1 MDSLS
6 HALLGAMLGQV
17 GPARRAGNRALLA
30 GAAIAW
36 IPDIDV
42 AIGYG
47 LSDAAALTFHRGIT
61 HSIVFALCLS
71 PLLGLVLHRLD
82 AHRSASRT
90 QWTLL
95 AAMVLASHL
104 ALDSLTSYGIQLL
117 QPFSAHSFAV
127 ASVSV
132 IDPLYTLPL
141 LVAALVIPWLRHTSR
156 HRLTLAATALIVSSG
171 YLASTLY
178 YQHHATRQIQAGFA
192 AAGIEV
198 ERLFVKPTLFNAV
211 LWRGIA
217 ASGDGYYVT
226 FHSRRDSAPPDDF
239 IYFSR
244 NDALLSEYRHEEV
257 IQDLIAVSDGYYQV
271 VSENGELDEENGE
284 LLFRDLR
291 YGQAFEWLRDDRPH
305 VFTYRLLAADD
316 KPLTLE
322 ALTLQ
327 RHPER
332 DRATFTAL
340 MERAR
345 GH

>member
-71 PLLGLVLHRLD
+71 PLLGLALHRLRV
-82 AHRSASRT
+82 HRSVSWR

-95 AAMVLASHL
+95 SAMVLLSHL
-104 ALDSLTSYGIQLL
+104 LLDSLTSYGIQLL
-117 QPFSAHSFAV
+117 QPFSAHSYAV

-141 LVAALVIPWLRHTSR
+141 LVAALVIPWLHSRRR
-156 HRLTLAATALIVSSG
+156 HRLVIAATALVLSSA
-171 YLASTLY
+171 YLVSTLY
-178 YQHHATRQIQAGFA
+178 YQNQATRQIRDGFA
-192 AAGIEV
+192 AAGIKV
-198 ERLFVKPTLFNAV
+198 ERLFVKPTLFNTV

-217 ASGDGYYVT
+217 ESGSGYHVA
-226 FHSRRDSAPPDDF
+226 FHSRHDSAAPQEF

-244 NDALLSEYRHEEV
+244 NEELLGDYRHEEV
-257 IQDLIAVSDGYYQV
+257 VQDLIAVSDGYYQV
-271 VSENGELDEENGE
+271 VEEDGELM
-284 LLFRDLR
+284 LRDLR

>member
-42 AIGYG
+42 AIGYW

-61 HSIVFALCLS
+61 HSLVFALCLS
-71 PLLGLVLHRLD
+71 PLLGLTLHRLRF
-82 AHRSASRT
+82 HRSVSWR

-95 AAMVLASHL
+95 SAMVLLSHL
-104 ALDSLTSYGIQLL
+104 LLDSLTSYGIQLL
-117 QPFSAHSFAV
+117 QPFSAHSYAV

-141 LVAALVIPWLRHTSR
+141 LIAALVIPWLHSR
-156 HRLTLAATALIVSSG
+156 HRHRVVIAATAVALSSA
-171 YLASTLY
+171 YLVSTLY
-178 YQHHATRQIQAGFA
+178 YQNDATRQFRDGFA
-192 AAGIEV
+192 AAGIKV
-198 ERLFVKPTLFNAV
+198 ERLFVKPTLFNTV

-217 ASGDGYYVT
+217 ESGSGYHVA
-226 FHSRRDSAPPDDF
+226 FHSRHDSAAPQEF

-244 NDALLSEYRHEEV
+244 NEELLGDYRHEEV
-257 IQDLIAVSDGYYQV
+257 VQDLIAVSDGYYQV
-271 VSENGELDEENGE
+271 VEEDGELM
-284 LLFRDLR
+284 LRDLR

-305 VFTYRLLAADD
+305 VFTYRLLAANDQ
-316 KPLTLE
+316 PMTIE

-332 DRATFTAL
+332 DRATFRAL
-340 MERAR
+340 VERAR
-345 GH
+345 GR